1 MKTCRGKKDMGE
13 KMAWSQRM
21 RGCSWRWDRQLEL
34 EGTACGIRL
43 SLETWSHGRQGYFS
57 PLENMPKMI
66 WNVFMFFGPFSV
78 GKIGIGNFSFCVTNY
93 VRSMENITDPK
104 TLIKHCNFSPFLRT
118 KEAQRTKHVHEIFK
132 HNKCNIS

>member
-1 MKTCRGKKDMGE
+1 HLAMS
-13 KMAWSQRM
+13 SQLWQ
-21 RGCSWRWDRQLEL
+21 GFGSQLL
-34 EGTACGIRL
+34 CTRDGRF
-43 SLETWSHGRQGYFS
+43 HGRQGYFS
-57 PLENMPKMI
+57 SLENMPKMI

-104 TLIKHCNFSPFLRT
+104 TLIKHCNFSPFLWT